1 MHPTFNYPTQKS
13 QTLPIQPLGPLPNR
27 SFSKRKKIVISIVSI
42 VLLLALTLGLGLGL
56 SRKQKE
62 NSSETGTDPDLGFLT
77 QDIYDPQVMNISNVL
92 FYGVRDF
99 TGNLQSIYGIQVQNT
114 TILIN
119 DNKISL
125 IHTPTESIMFS
136 YNGSSYQAFFIT
148 KNHSVQLGSYS
159 FQNITFPNISVSN
172 DFDENYDPFK
182 GVMVSLKDTISGA
195 KLSDSIMYAN
205 YLDSLRGY
213 RSVLMLSMGDGSYF
227 LPMNGNTTQR
237 ILQKSS
243 ISSEDQNKNLQ
254 NSILLQLEPFGNL
267 LKSYRIDDI
276 CLQLSSSVS
285 CPQMKSHISNIIP
298 AALSLAKDKV
308 SQIPILGSSIVY
320 NQNIVFNVRIPGE
333 DSQNLFSHFDSS
345 NISDIGLSNFCSLSL
360 TTEKAYCNDETVAGA
375 DTPDNR
381 YINMGQTNITIKF
394 HYQTYSVKDSI
405 QVFYQDKEIFSSGC
419 VGTGDEQISR
429 LSMKGNDT
437 NINVLVSP
445 NCENT
450 TGTAWYY
457 TIECPN
463 SKIICKNGHCYCYQ
477 NLLLTQIKI
486 PKSNGCGS
494 KFLYNFIY
502 QLGEKYGFTDVCN
515 THDVCYGTC
524 NVYKSNC
531 DSTFC
536 SGLLDLCSKQSSKSC
551 ITFARLFCNAVKNF
565 GGSAFM
571 DAQNEYCSCQ

>member
-1 MHPTFNYPTQKS
+1 MNPKSFNLETENNQP
-13 QTLPIQPLGPLPNR
+13 LPIQPLPNR
-27 SFSKRKKIVISIVSI
+27 PLSKRKKIIISIVSI
-42 VLLLALTLGLGLGL
+42 VFLLALALGLGLGFSL
-56 SRKQKE
+56 KQKD
-62 NSSETGTDPDLGFLT
+62 NSSTAPIFGFLS

-99 TGNLQSIYGIQVQNT
+99 AGNLQSIYGVQVQDT
-114 TILIN
+114 TILFN
-119 DNKISL
+119 DNRISL
-125 IHTPTESIMFS
+125 IHTPNETIMFS

-148 KNHSVQLGSYS
+148 KNHSLQLGSYS

-172 DFDENYDPFK
+172 DFDESYDPFK

-195 KLSDSIMYAN
+195 KLYDSIIYAN
-205 YLDSLRGY
+205 YLDSLIGF
-213 RSVLMLSMGDGSYF
+213 RSVLMLSTGDGSYF
-227 LPMNGNTTQR
+227 LPMKGNTTQR

-243 ISSEDQNKNLQ
+243 ISSQDQNKNLQ

-267 LKSYRIDDI
+267 LKSYNIDDI
-276 CLQLSSSVS
+276 CSQLFSSIS
-285 CPQMKSHISNIIP
+285 CPQIKSQISHIIP
-298 AALSLAKDKV
+298 NSLSLAKNKV
-308 SQIPILGSSIVY
+308 SQLPIIESSIVY

-333 DSQNLFSHFDSS
+333 DSQNLFSYFDAS

-394 HYQTYSVKDSI
+394 HYQTYSVKDAI
-405 QVFYQDKEIFSSGC
+405 QVFHEEKEIFSSGC

-429 LSMKGNDT
+429 LSIQGKDT
-437 NINVLVSP
+437 NINVLVTP
-445 NCENT
+445 NCEGT

-463 SKIICKNGHCYCYQ
+463 SKIICKDGHCYCYQ
-477 NLLLTQIKI
+477 NLLLTQVKT
-486 PKSNGCGS
+486 PKSDGCGS

-515 THDVCYGTC
+515 THDICYGTC

-531 DSTFC
+531 DASFC
-536 SGLLDLCSKQSSKSC
+536 SGLLDLCSKQSLKSC
-551 ITFARLFCNAVKNF
+551 ITFAKLFCSAVKNF
-565 GGSAFM
+565 GGSGFV
-571 DAQNEYCSCQ
+571 DAQNEYCGCQ